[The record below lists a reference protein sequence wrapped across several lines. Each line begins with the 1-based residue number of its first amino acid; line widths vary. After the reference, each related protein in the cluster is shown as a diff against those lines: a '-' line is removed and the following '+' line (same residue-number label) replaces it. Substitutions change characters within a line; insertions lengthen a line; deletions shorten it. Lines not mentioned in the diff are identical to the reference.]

1 MAATA
6 SRMRKTRV
14 YVVNYRWPTALAHLI
29 SLRTMKRNLLE
40 ASAFIVVAVIA
51 FAAGLLI
58 GDLGA
63 SPGKETVYVA
73 APANEG
79 EEAGTAEPTEAPE
92 GEGAAEGGAQLFTSI
107 GCAGCHTL
115 SAAGSTGTTGPDLN
129 ESLASDD
136 NTAGIEEMIVHP
148 DEEVVEG
155 YPPNVMPQ
163 TYGQSLSKA
172 EVHEL
177 AEFLVASTKAK
188 P

>member
-1 MAATA
+1 
-6 SRMRKTRV
+6 
-14 YVVNYRWPTALAHLI
+14 
-29 SLRTMKRNLLE
+29 MKRNLLE
-40 ASAFIVVAVIA
+40 ASAFIIVAVIA

-73 APANEG
+73 APASEG
-79 EEAGTAEPTEAPE
+79 EEAGAAEPTEEAP
-92 GEGAAEGGAQLFTSI
+92 AAEGGGGEGGGQLFASI

-115 SAAGSTGTTGPDLN
+115 AAAGSTGTTGPDLN
-129 ESLASDD
+129 ESLAPDD

-148 DEEVVEG
+148 NEEVVEG

>member
-1 MAATA
+1 
-6 SRMRKTRV
+6 
-14 YVVNYRWPTALAHLI
+14 
-29 SLRTMKRNLLE
+29 MKRTLIE
-40 ASAFIVVAVIA
+40 SSAFIVVAVLA

-63 SPGKETVYVA
+63 SPEKETVYVA
-73 APANEG
+73 APAGEG
-79 EEAGTAEPTEAPE
+79 EETAATEAA
-92 GEGAAEGGAQLFTSI
+92 GEAAEGGESEAGGSGAQLFTGI
-107 GCAGCHTL
+107 GCGGCHTL

-129 ESLASDD
+129 ESLAPDD
-136 NTAGIEEMIVHP
+136 DTAGIEEMIVHP

-172 EVHEL
+172 EVHQL
-177 AEFLVASTKAK
+177 AEFLVESTKAM